1 MGIFREDISHFL
13 NFIDQ
18 GNVYY
23 FSIKVVHCKKKMNSK
38 LFLVGICCL
47 LSFPLFA
54 QKTTVKEAFLEK
66 WDNSKHY
73 LVAIAEVMPE
83 EFYDFKPTERQ
94 RSFKEQ
100 LLHIK
105 QNMDWLSG
113 TYFSSEENK
122 KVNSDLIVSKDE
134 TITLL
139 IEAFENSYELINQ
152 STNEDLQETVEF
164 FAGPKSKLQILNLM
178 QDHVTHHRGQ
188 LIVYL
193 NLKNIEPP
201 KYVGW

>member
-1 MGIFREDISHFL
+1 MKKTILLIALIIFGS
-13 NFIDQ
+13 
-18 GNVYY
+18 G
-23 FSIKVVHCKKKMNSK
+23 
-38 LFLVGICCL
+38 
-47 LSFPLFA
+47 FA
-54 QKTTVKEAFLEK
+54 QVSTPKEAFLEK

-83 EFYDFKPTERQ
+83 KFYDFKPTERQ

-105 QNMDWLSG
+105 DNMDWLST
-113 TYFSSEENK
+113 TYFSSEKNEK
-122 KVNSDLIVSKDE
+122 EKAGLDVSKDE

-139 IEAFENSYELINQ
+139 IEAFEKSHELIEQ
-152 STNEDLQETVEF
+152 STDEDLKETVDF
-164 FAGPKSKLQILNLM
+164 FAGLKSKLQILNLL

-193 NLKNIEPP
+193 NLKNLEPP
-201 KYVGW
+201 NYVGW

>member
-1 MGIFREDISHFL
+1 MKKIILFIALIIFCS
-13 NFIDQ
+13 
-18 GNVYY
+18 G
-23 FSIKVVHCKKKMNSK
+23 
-38 LFLVGICCL
+38 
-47 LSFPLFA
+47 FA
-54 QKTTVKEAFLEK
+54 QKTTPKEAFLEK

-105 QNMDWLSG
+105 RNMDWLSG

-122 KVNSDLIVSKDE
+122 KINPDLIVSKDE
-134 TITLL
+134 TISLL
-139 IEAFENSYELINQ
+139 IEAFEKSHKLIEQ
-152 STNEDLQETVEF
+152 STDEDLQEVVEF
-164 FAGPKSKLQILNLM
+164 FAGLKSKLQILNLL

-193 NLKNIEPP
+193 NLKNLEPP

>member
-1 MGIFREDISHFL
+1 MNL
-13 NFIDQ
+13 KPFII
-18 GNVYY
+18 GV
-23 FSIKVVHCKKKMNSK
+23 
-38 LFLVGICCL
+38 CCL
-47 LSFPLFA
+47 LSFNVSA

-66 WDNSKHY
+66 WENSKNY
-73 LVAIAEVMPE
+73 LLDMAEMMPE
-83 EFYDFKPTERQ
+83 EEYDYKPTERQ

-105 QNMDWLSG
+105 DNMEWLS
-113 TYFSSEENK
+113 TSYFASELEKSQEKEVPDSKVETIAVLKIAFDSVSEIIKNTSEENL
-122 KVNSDLIVSKDE
+122 S
-134 TITLL
+134 
-139 IEAFENSYELINQ
+139 
-152 STNEDLQETVEF
+152 ETVEF
-164 FAGPKSKLQILNLM
+164 FAGPKTKLQILNLL

>member
-1 MGIFREDISHFL
+1 MKKTILFIALIIFGSGI
-13 NFIDQ
+13 
-18 GNVYY
+18 
-23 FSIKVVHCKKKMNSK
+23 
-38 LFLVGICCL
+38 
-47 LSFPLFA
+47 A
-54 QKTTVKEAFLEK
+54 QKTTPKEAFLEK

-73 LVAIAEVMPE
+73 LVAIAELMPE
-83 EFYDFKPTERQ
+83 EYYDFKPTERQ

-113 TYFSSEENK
+113 TYFSSVENK
-122 KVNSDLIVSKDE
+122 KLNKDLIVSKDE

-139 IEAFENSYELINQ
+139 IDAFEKSHKLIEQ
-152 STNEDLQETVEF
+152 SSDEDLQEIVEF
-164 FAGPKSKLQILNLM
+164 FAGLKSKLQILNLL

-193 NLKNIEPP
+193 NLKNLEPP

>member
-1 MGIFREDISHFL
+1 MKKIILFIALIIFGS
-13 NFIDQ
+13 
-18 GNVYY
+18 G
-23 FSIKVVHCKKKMNSK
+23 
-38 LFLVGICCL
+38 
-47 LSFPLFA
+47 FA
-54 QKTTVKEAFLEK
+54 QDTTPKGAFLEK
-66 WDNSKHY
+66 WNNSKHY

-105 QNMDWLSG
+105 RNMDWLSG

-122 KVNSDLIVSKDE
+122 KINPDLIVSKDE
-134 TITLL
+134 TISLL
-139 IEAFENSYELINQ
+139 IEAFEKSHKLIEQ
-152 STNEDLQETVEF
+152 STDEDLQEVVEF
-164 FAGPKSKLQILNLM
+164 FAGLKSKLQILNLL

-193 NLKNIEPP
+193 NLKNLEPP

>member
-1 MGIFREDISHFL
+1 MKKTILFVAFIIFGS
-13 NFIDQ
+13 
-18 GNVYY
+18 G
-23 FSIKVVHCKKKMNSK
+23 
-38 LFLVGICCL
+38 
-47 LSFPLFA
+47 FA
-54 QKTTVKEAFLEK
+54 QNSTPKGAFLEK

-73 LVAIAEVMPE
+73 LVAIAELMPE

-113 TYFSSEENK
+113 NYFSSEENK
-122 KVNSDLIVSKDE
+122 KVNADLIVSKDE

-139 IEAFENSYELINQ
+139 IEAFDKSYELIKQ
-152 STNEDLQETVEF
+152 SSDEDLEETVEF
-164 FAGPKSKLQILNLM
+164 FAGLKSKLQILNLL
-178 QDHVTHHRGQ
+178 QDHVSHHRGQ

-193 NLKNIEPP
+193 NLKNLEPP